1 MRVGDIK
8 LAIAMISLLIF
19 SGVTFANNT
28 VPRTCSTG
36 GVNLYQ
42 NTLPTGGSGGTGHDP
57 NTPPGG
63 MGGTGN
69 TLPPGGIGGNGV
81 EAAAKNGGIG
91 GTGNTIPPG
100 GIGGNGIKASAE
112 TGGIGGTGNTIP
124 PGGIGGNGVEAAL
137 DVGGIGGTGN
147 TTPIPPGGI
156 GGTGITTAGV
166 VSKIS
171 GKITAFVDSGAQIV
185 LSEGDEVCLG
195 DKIVIAKDSSAKI
208 TFTDGALLHVLQST
222 EIKIDDYHYASA
234 SPKQSRSI
242 VSLLKGDI
250 RSISGKISKINPEHY
265 AIKTPIAT
273 IRVIGT
279 DFLVTHLPENDEG
292 KLTGTYAKVISGE
305 VSVSSKLGSTVLRAG
320 ESSHVL
326 LNGVLSVI
334 NSNGGM
340 CFP

>member
-1 MRVGDIK
+1 MRFRDIK
-8 LAIAMISLLIF
+8 LAIAIISLLIY
-19 SGVTFANNT
+19 SGGTYANNT
-28 VPRTCSTG
+28 VPRTCSAG
-36 GVNLYQ
+36 NVNLYQ
-42 NTLPTGGSGGTGHDP
+42 HTLPTGGSGGTGHDP
-57 NTPPGG
+57 DTPP
-63 MGGTGN
+63 
-69 TLPPGGIGGNGV
+69 
-81 EAAAKNGGIG
+81 GGIG

-100 GIGGNGIKASAE
+100 GIGGNGIEAASKA
-112 TGGIGGTGNTIP
+112 GGIGGTGNTIP
-124 PGGIGGNGVEAAL
+124 PGGIGGNGIEAAAET
-137 DVGGIGGTGN
+137 GGIGGTGN

-156 GGTGITTAGV
+156 GGTGITTAGI

-171 GKITAFVDSGAQIV
+171 GKITVFVDSGAQLA
-185 LSEGDEVCLG
+185 LSEGDEVCAG
-195 DKIVIAKDSSAKI
+195 DRIVIAQNGAAKI

-222 EIKIDDYHYASA
+222 EIKIDDYHYADA

-250 RSISGKISKINPEHY
+250 RSVSGKISKINPEHY

-279 DFLVTHLPENDEG
+279 DFLVTHLPENNEG

-305 VSVSSKLGSTVLRAG
+305 VSVSSKLGSTILGAG
-320 ESSHVL
+320 DSSHVL

-334 NSNGGM
+334 KSSGGM